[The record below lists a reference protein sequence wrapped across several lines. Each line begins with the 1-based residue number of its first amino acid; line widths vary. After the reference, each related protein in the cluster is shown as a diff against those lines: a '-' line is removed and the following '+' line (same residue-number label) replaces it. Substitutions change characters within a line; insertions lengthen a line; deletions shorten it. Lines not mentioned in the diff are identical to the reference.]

1 MVCPANP
8 FYLSFVVARPR
19 QTCPITGRQAHYLD
33 PRTGVPYADSNA
45 YKVLSQILQHEYVW
59 SPSLG
64 CYVDQVDPP
73 SEAMDNGEGKSS
85 GEGTMTLDDDQDG

>member
-1 MVCPANP
+1 VSSILDLLLTLI
-8 FYLSFVVARPR
+8 YLLFIVARPR

-45 YKVLSQILQHEYVW
+45 YKVLTQILQHEYIW

-64 CYVDQVDPP
+64 CYVDRVEPP
-73 SEAMDNGEGKSS
+73 SEAMGDEVD
-85 GEGTMTLDDDQDG
+85 EE